1 MCKNI
6 KLFRTIYIMNFY
18 KELLDLVEKK
28 QLDEALKIY
37 TQLLDLAKAGDAQA
51 QSQMGYI
58 YNQGIYVDEEKEQS
72 LSWYLMAAKGGDINS
87 QYNLGCI
94 YRDGDG
100 IEVNINH
107 SVNWFTKA
115 ADQGDIN
122 AQFSLGWLFEMN
134 VAIVDFNK
142 SAYWYQRAADQGD
155 KEAKDN
161 LERLALDFEEYEVE
175 NIYRVN
181 GMWIEDLASA
191 AYEICAPVIDDF
203 EGDILLFLLKNWPN
217 EYADAEQL
225 DRKENG
231 EDDVEYEANPSL
243 SQFTDCVKPEDSQ
256 KLLRDL
262 QKFVDCIPAI
272 S

>member
-1 MCKNI
+1 
-6 KLFRTIYIMNFY
+6 MNLY

-28 QLDEALKIY
+28 QLDEALKIHA
-37 TQLLDLAKAGDAQA
+37 QIVELAKAGNIRAQFR
-51 QSQMGYI
+51 MGSTYDK
-58 YNQGIYVDEEKEQS
+58 GICVEQDKEQA
-72 LSWYLMAAKGGDINS
+72 LAWYLMAAKAGDIDS

-94 YRDGDG
+94 YRDGDSV
-100 IEVNINH
+100 EVDLKLA
-107 SVNWFTKA
+107 VDWFTKA
-115 ADQGDIN
+115 ADRGDID
-122 AQFSLGWLFEMN
+122 AQFNLGQLYANNE
-134 VAIVDFNK
+134 VLVDFNK
-142 SAYWYQRAADQGD
+142 SAYWYQAAADQGD
-155 KEAKDN
+155 KGAKDT
-161 LERLALDFEEYEVE
+161 LVKLALVFKEEEVQ

-181 GMWIEDLASA
+181 GMWIEDLAGA

-262 QKFVDCIPAI
+262 QKFVDSIPTTI
-272 S
+272 ND